1 MRATD
6 LVQATIKKESAQQ
19 AAEAK
24 LFAETK
30 NADGLRYKQRQ
41 DAEAKL
47 YSETKHA
54 EGTLIK
60 ERQDAEAYYYRIVKE
75 AEASL
80 YSEKKAAEAV
90 TTKAEATFFAKKKEA
105 EAMSEMPKA
114 YGHMSDVL
122 GGPQALLQYMML
134 QDGTYEKLAR
144 ANAEAIKGL
153 ELKITVWNTGEGSS
167 GSNDG
172 TGAIR
177 NIVQAL
183 PPLFSTMNDQTG
195 ISPPAWLAQMGQ
207 GQGQAL
213 SKGKQVNG
221 TYGNGD
227 INGH

>member
-24 LFAETK
+24 LYSETK
-30 NADGLRYKQRQ
+30 DADGLRYKQKQ
-41 DAEAKL
+41 DAEAQL

-60 ERQDAEAYYYRIVKE
+60 ERQDAEAHYYRIAKD

-80 YSEKKAAEAV
+80 YAEKKSAEAV
-90 TTKAEATFFAKKKEA
+90 TARAEATFFAKKKEA
-105 EAMSEMPKA
+105 EAMTEMAKA
-114 YGHMSDVL
+114 YGHMSDVM
-122 GGPQALLQYMML
+122 GGPQGLLQYMML

-153 ELKITVWNTGEGSS
+153 EPKITVWNTGEGSS

-177 NIVQAL
+177 NIMQAL
-183 PPLFSTMNDQTG
+183 PPLLSTINDQTG

-207 GQGQAL
+207 VL

-221 TYGNGD
+221 TYVNGQA
-227 INGH
+227 NGH

>member
-24 LFAETK
+24 LYSETK
-30 NADGLRYKQRQ
+30 DADGLRYKQKQ
-41 DAEAKL
+41 DAEAQL

-60 ERQDAEAYYYRIVKE
+60 ERQDAEAHYYRIAKD

-80 YSEKKAAEAV
+80 YAEKKSAEAV
-90 TTKAEATFFAKKKEA
+90 TARAEATFFAKKKEA
-105 EAMSEMPKA
+105 EAMTEMAKA
-114 YGHMSDVL
+114 YGHMSDVM
-122 GGPQALLQYMML
+122 GGPQGLLQYMML

-153 ELKITVWNTGEGSS
+153 EPKITVWNTGEGSS
-167 GSNDG
+167 GSNGG

-177 NIVQAL
+177 NIMQAL
-183 PPLFSTMNDQTG
+183 PPLLSTINDQTG

-207 GQGQAL
+207 VM

-221 TYGNGD
+221 TYGNGQA
-227 INGH
+227 NGH